1 MNPFLAMLL
10 TSLLPLLR
18 KQVNA
23 DLFRFIEHEIEN
35 KFGFDIPG
43 DRTRE
48 LILQDLD
55 SEFGWTPIL
64 IATPQWLFNLTIY
77 AVKAKWFNKREV

>member
-1 MNPFLAMLL
+1 MNPILAMLL

-18 KQVNA
+18 KQVNPE
-23 DLFRFIEHEIEN
+23 LFKFIEHEIEN
-35 KFGFDIPG
+35 KLGFDIPG
-43 DRTRE
+43 DRARE

-55 SEFGWTPIL
+55 SEFGWTPVL